1 MELLLIRL
9 AQFDH
14 QSSSIDDKKKIK
26 IKPLVEGTKSS
37 PEKVVTVPSTEIR
50 KAENQTII
58 QSPQKEVEN
67 SVGEKTSVA
76 SIKNKLSI
84 SIKNP
89 LPTQQQEVTEIEQE
103 NNVILN
109 ESFSPEVLNKAWKEY
124 ALKEE
129 DAHLKNTILNV
140 TPQLSENNRILISV
154 FNPDQQAK
162 LHDKSYEIKS
172 FLSQQLKNNQI
183 EIDIQVTENEN
194 EFTPHTNRDKF
205 EYMKEKNPSLMEL
218 VKNFNLRLD

>member
-1 MELLLIRL
+1 MT
-9 AQFDH
+9 
-14 QSSSIDDKKKIK
+14 KKKLK
-26 IKPLVEGTKSS
+26 IKPLVEEKKSS
-37 PEKVVTVPSTEIR
+37 IEKIVTVPSTETP
-50 KAENQTII
+50 KTENQPII
-58 QSPQKEVEN
+58 QSSKKEVEN
-67 SVGEKTSVA
+67 SAWEKSSVA
-76 SIKNKLSI
+76 SIKSKLSI

-89 LPTQQQEVTEIEQE
+89 LPTTQQQEVTEIKQK

-109 ESFSPEVLNKAWKEY
+109 ESFSPEILNKAWKEY

-162 LHDKSYEIKS
+162 LQDKSYEIKS

-194 EFTPHTNRDKF
+194 EFTPHTSRDKF
-205 EYMKEKNPSLMEL
+205 EYMKEKNSSLMEL